1 MANLYVWG
9 KTSTKC
15 SWSDTKST
23 KVQNT
28 KMLSQKCSLVGLP
41 AKSEIPD
48 KKLGNEPKNLQRIV
62 KGLLSTANLQYV
74 MG

>member
-1 MANLYVWG
+1 MP
-9 KTSTKC
+9 
-15 SWSDTKST
+15 
-23 KVQNT
+23 
-28 KMLSQKCSLVGLP
+28 SQKCSLVGLP

-74 MG
+74 IG

>member
-1 MANLYVWG
+1 
-9 KTSTKC
+9 
-15 SWSDTKST
+15 
-23 KVQNT
+23 
-28 KMLSQKCSLVGLP
+28 MLSQKCSLVGLP

-48 KKLGNEPKNLQRIV
+48 KKLGNEPQNLQRIV